1 MHAQEVIS
9 TLATRV
15 QHRRKTATQLKSVH
29 CVLQFRSMISVIT
42 VQQEL
47 RKKFEED
54 LPTANLIRKWYKKFV
69 DTSVKGKIQANQVQL
84 QKQ

>member
-1 MHAQEVIS
+1 MKSTPVKREIKKVLFCMHAQEVIS

-15 QHRRKTATQLKSVH
+15 QHRRKTATQLKSVL

-47 RKKFEED
+47 RKKVQKGSS
-54 LPTANLIRKWYKKFV
+54 NCKF
-69 DTSVKGKIQANQVQL
+69 D
-84 QKQ
+84 QKVV